1 MIAED
6 RIEFLAERYNVL
18 DSDDLLEFVD
28 YVGDKKV
35 VKFMDEI
42 IFVYEDVFKKSVIYK
57 GDVINKYKRTIWI
70 SEYSFINIVESDP
83 TLNKIY
89 TQWIILL
96 FINHIKNDE
105 LDEAVRL
112 VLEDLVGLNE
122 LLSKYDEIKNRK
134 DFIRLARLKL
144 KINLP
149 SDINKFTSI
158 GELFS
163 GVDPFIERDVSDFK
177 KKILNLESIG
187 AGLIMFEDRDYL
199 VFTPF
204 TAKASSLLDGLV
216 NWCTARDGTNMFD
229 SYTNKRKPDGTK
241 SRLYIVFEKTFIEQG
256 IGEIYQFHFE
266 SGQYMD
272 KSNSSMN
279 PNNILSKNKRLS
291 EFFKNELIKIYK
303 TKGVSQ
309 DLTNPYLNGLFN
321 LGLGEYVF
329 DVIDINTESIM
340 IEGKVIR
347 NMDKIIRL
355 KKLKFIYINNCML
368 TNIPRDIDEL
378 TQLEVL
384 SLPNNKISEIPNSL
398 SGCKNLKIINLKNN
412 KIKNSSNDLVDN
424 ENIVSLILE

>member
-1 MIAED
+1 MNGFSGFGNSPAKQKTDKKQVPLSKEEDEKGTMITGGSESEVANDLED

-35 VKFMDEI
+35 IKFMDEI

-83 TLNKIY
+83 TLNKVY

-144 KINLP
+144 KISLP

-177 KKILNLESIG
+177 KKILNLESIDN
-187 AGLIMFEDRDYL
+187 LKCPSHRKVPRKKL
-199 VFTPF
+199 LTL
-204 TAKASSLLDGLV
+204 TRSSSDEKHRRNLLS
-216 NWCTARDGTNMFD
+216 AE
-229 SYTNKRKPDGTK
+229 
-241 SRLYIVFEKTFIEQG
+241 RLNRGRIQT
-256 IGEIYQFHFE
+256 
-266 SGQYMD
+266 
-272 KSNSSMN
+272 SNS
-279 PNNILSKNKRLS
+279 K
-291 EFFKNELIKIYK
+291 
-303 TKGVSQ
+303 
-309 DLTNPYLNGLFN
+309 
-321 LGLGEYVF
+321 
-329 DVIDINTESIM
+329 
-340 IEGKVIR
+340 
-347 NMDKIIRL
+347 
-355 KKLKFIYINNCML
+355 
-368 TNIPRDIDEL
+368 
-378 TQLEVL
+378 
-384 SLPNNKISEIPNSL
+384 
-398 SGCKNLKIINLKNN
+398 
-412 KIKNSSNDLVDN
+412 
-424 ENIVSLILE
+424 